1 MFTTLL
7 ILICCFS
14 LVVNTSIDQKYIDGK
29 QYIIK
34 SVDTTYVQRVNN
46 NGMFR
51 LENYLFKMLY
61 EMRNN

>member
-61 EMRNN
+61 EMKNN